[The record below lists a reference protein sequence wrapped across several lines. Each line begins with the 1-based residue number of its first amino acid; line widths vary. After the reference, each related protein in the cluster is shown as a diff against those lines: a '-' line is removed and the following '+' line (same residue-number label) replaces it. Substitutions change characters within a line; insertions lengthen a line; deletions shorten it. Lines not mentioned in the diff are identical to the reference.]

1 MPPQPP
7 AHPLKVRYEPA
18 GASEVLAF
26 DSVEGD
32 ACTRSG
38 CSSGRFC
45 AAARCLRA
53 TRRGCSAPHQDQGQ
67 VASERKRA
75 LDSARGLS

>member
-1 MPPQPP
+1 MPPQP
-7 AHPLKVRYEPA
+7 AARPLKVRYEPG

-32 ACTRSG
+32 CLYSIRLLFWALLRRRSLPAGDKARMQCTKTKGRSPPG
-38 CSSGRFC
+38 
-45 AAARCLRA
+45 AK
-53 TRRGCSAPHQDQGQ
+53 P
-67 VASERKRA
+67 A